1 MAEDQNRTLQ
11 DKFMLRFPE
20 GMRDEI
26 KRFADV
32 NGRSMNAEIIHRI
45 KNAFYRVED
54 GGPRIKVPQ
63 ELYDALSLDSFGRGQ
78 DPDERAAEILNS
90 RFDPKT
96 DYDQLVD
103 ALAAEKLKNGDVR
116 DENKSLKNDLERDFV
131 LYYGKT
137 LQISQFIAMLLRDA
151 GDTLPEHVRMAA
163 RDLEELSKS
172 EIEMLRDRYEDGLFR
187 VKRQD
192 NRNANDKSIA
202 TDGEE

>member
-11 DKFMLRFPE
+11 DKFMLRFPD

-26 KRFADV
+26 KLAADV
-32 NGRSMNAEIIHRI
+32 NGRSMNAEIIHRL

-54 GGPRIKVPQ
+54 GGPRIKVSQ

-90 RFDPKT
+90 RFDSKT
-96 DYDQLVD
+96 DYDQMVD

-151 GDTLPEHVRMAA
+151 GDTLPEHVRSAA

>member
-1 MAEDQNRTLQ
+1 
-11 DKFMLRFPE
+11 
-20 GMRDEI
+20 MRDEI
-26 KRFADV
+26 KLAADV
-32 NGRSMNAEIIHRI
+32 NGRSMNAEIIHRL

-54 GGPRIKVPQ
+54 GGPRIKVSQ

-90 RFDPKT
+90 RFDSKT
-96 DYDQLVD
+96 DYDQMVD

-151 GDTLPEHVRMAA
+151 GDTLPEHVRSAA